1 MKKIFIGGDH
11 AAIEMKSAAIA
22 YLRNTLACEIID
34 VGAYD
39 GERVD
44 YPDYAAK
51 VCVEVLKDKEASGIL
66 ICGTGIGMS
75 IAANKHK
82 GVRAALAHNS
92 YEAQMAREHNDAN
105 VLCLGART
113 IGLGTME
120 SVLDFWIRASF
131 AGGRHSARLEKIA
144 KLEDKCFS

>member
-1 MKKIFIGGDH
+1 MEKIFIGGDH
-11 AAIEMKSAAIA
+11 AAIEMKNAAIA
-22 YLRNTLACEIID
+22 YLRNTFRREIID

-51 VCVEVLKDKEASGIL
+51 VCEEVLKDKEAFGIL

-82 GVRAALAHNS
+82 GVRAALARNS
-92 YEAQMAREHNDAN
+92 YEARMAREHNDAN

-113 IGLGTME
+113 IGLGIME
-120 SVLDFWIRASF
+120 SVLDSWVSASF
-131 AGGRHSARLEKIA
+131 EGGRHSARLKKIA
-144 KLEDKCFS
+144 ELEDKCFS